1 MWSSRRLFLLLALA
15 GCGFT
20 PAYGVKSP
28 ARALLDQVQVQA
40 PTTRDEFDF
49 VAALEAQLGR
59 GATPAYQLAYGI
71 TTTQAGVGITVEGA
85 TTRYTVTGTATYS
98 LTQGDQRVAGGT
110 VSTFTAYSVTGS
122 TVAGLTAARDAQR
135 RLMQALAD
143 QVVRALVMELK

>member
-40 PTTRDEFDF
+40 PKTRDDFDF
-49 VAALEAQLGR
+49 VAALEAQMGR
-59 GATPAYQLAYGI
+59 ASAPRFDLAYTI
-71 TTTQAGVGITVEGA
+71 TTTQAGVGITVDGA
-85 TTRYTVTGTATYS
+85 TTRYTLTGTADYT
-98 LTQGDQRVAGGT
+98 LTADGQRVTGGKVT
-110 VSTFTAYSVTGS
+110 DFTAFSATGS
-122 TVAGLTAARDAQR
+122 TVAGLTASADAHR

-143 QVVRALVMELK
+143 QVVRRLVMELK